1 MTLEELQQQP
11 SAFDFYQAVYSLERQ
26 FSSEQKRWYGVG
38 RDGFP
43 AQEVVRFKA
52 VQHLGFPGQPV
63 TKVVPRPDS
72 TVQHSNNGPVNAARA
87 VDMHVSFIGLTGPSG
102 VMPQHY
108 SEMVLQ
114 RLKQRDKTM
123 RDFFDLF
130 NHRLVSLYYRAWE
143 KYRFACQYEMHTD
156 GQDSFSQVLSR
167 LSGTRQ
173 TLGLYYAG
181 AFSAQQRSAQH
192 LKQLLSDLLQTRVEI
207 VPLRGRWLA
216 LQASEQSAL
225 ARRTEPQGQ
234 HVKLGQSAM
243 LGGRVWD
250 VSSAIELQL
259 TVKPGKAGQLL
270 PGSYQHSL
278 LQTVLADFLPG
289 ALQVRLTLIGRQ
301 QDFPVARL
309 SAQQTRLGQSGN
321 LAARSNQ
328 QHHKCHLSYQLRQ
341 R

>member
-1 MTLEELQQQP
+1 MTLDELQQQP

-43 AQEVVRFKA
+43 AQELVRFKA

-63 TKVVPRPDS
+63 SKVVPRQDK
-72 TVQHSNNGPVNAARA
+72 TVQDATAIAGNAAQP

-143 KYRFACQYEMHTD
+143 KYRFACQYEMHAD
-156 GQDSFSQVLSR
+156 NQDSFTQVLSR
-167 LSGTRQ
+167 LSGTSQ

-181 AFSAQQRSAQH
+181 AFSAQQRSAQQ

-207 VPLRGRWLA
+207 VPLHGRWLSLHA
-216 LQASEQSAL
+216 GEQSAL
-225 ARRTEPQGQ
+225 AQRTAPQGQ
-234 HVKLGQSAM
+234 HAELGQSAM
-243 LGGRVWD
+243 LGSRVWD

-259 TVKPGKAGQLL
+259 TVKPGKAEQLL
-270 PGSYQHSL
+270 PGSYQYSL
-278 LQTVLADFLPG
+278 LQTVLADFLPA
-289 ALQVRLTLIGRQ
+289 ALQVRLTLLGQQ
-301 QDFPVARL
+301 QDFPTATL
-309 SAQQTRLGQSGN
+309 SANQTRLGQSGN
-321 LAARSNQ
+321 LAVRSNQ
-328 QHHKCHLSYQLRQ
+328 QHHQCHLSYQLRQ